1 MGGACASRYNPVACG
16 YRSDIRR
23 GHKIEWKANRVIF
36 HQVSDWNDAYAN
48 APNIPGGERWPAAW
62 VQPAQAY
69 RAALQSGGRAT
80 LDISYGERP
89 RNRFD
94 LFAPEGRPKGLVVF
108 VHGGFWKALDKSFW
122 SHLARGSVDN
132 GYAVAMPSYTLC
144 PAVRISEITHEIAA
158 AVARAAAMVEGPL
171 FLTGHSA
178 GGHLVTRMISATSP
192 LADDVRARIS
202 HTVSI
207 SGVHDLRPLMKA
219 AMNTELRIDEAEAR
233 VESPALLE
241 PMPNARVTCWVGSAE
256 RPEFVRQNA
265 LLANIWTGLG
275 ARTCKVEEPGR
286 HHFDVIDGLANP
298 EHQLIRTLLS
308 P

>member
-1 MGGACASRYNPVACG
+1 MVARG
-16 YRSDIRR
+16 YRSDIRPV
-23 GHKIEWKANRVIF
+23 HKSKWKANRVIF
-36 HQVSDWNDAYAN
+36 HQISDWSDAYAN

-69 RAALQSGGRAT
+69 RDALQASGRAT
-80 LDISYGERP
+80 LDIPYGERA
-89 RNRFD
+89 RNLFD

-122 SHLARGSVDN
+122 SHLARGSVES

-144 PAVRISEITHEIAA
+144 PTVRISEITREIAA

-192 LADDVRARIS
+192 LLGDVRARIS

-219 AMNTELRIDEAEAR
+219 AMNAELWIDEAEAR

-241 PMPNARVTCWVGSAE
+241 PSPSARVTCWVGSAE

-275 ARTCKVEEPGR
+275 AKTCIIEEPGR
-286 HHFDVIDGLANP
+286 HHFDVIDGLADP
-298 EHQLIRTLLS
+298 DHQLTRTLLS

>member
-1 MGGACASRYNPVACG
+1 M
-16 YRSDIRR
+16 
-23 GHKIEWKANRVIF
+23 IF
-36 HQVSDWNDAYAN
+36 HQISDWNDAYAN

-62 VQPAQAY
+62 VQPAQDY
-69 RAALQSGGRAT
+69 RDALQGSSRAT
-80 LDISYGERP
+80 LDISYGERA

-94 LFAPEGRPKGLVVF
+94 LFKPEGRPKGLVVF

-122 SHLARGSVDN
+122 SHLARGSVES
-132 GYAVAMPSYTLC
+132 GYAMAMPSYTLC
-144 PAVRISEITHEIAA
+144 PAVRISEITREIAP
-158 AVARAAAMVEGPL
+158 AVERAAAMVEGPI
-171 FLTGHSA
+171 FLAGHSA
-178 GGHLVTRMISATSP
+178 GGHLVTRMISVTSP
-192 LADDVRARIS
+192 LPDEVRARIG

-219 AMNTELRIDEAEAR
+219 AMNTDLRIDEAEAL

-275 ARTCKVEEPGR
+275 AKTCVIEEPGR
-286 HHFDVIDGLANP
+286 HHFDVIDGLADP
-298 EHQLIRTLLS
+298 CHQLTRTLLS

>member
-1 MGGACASRYNPVACG
+1 
-16 YRSDIRR
+16 
-23 GHKIEWKANRVIF
+23 VIF
-36 HQVSDWNDAYAN
+36 HQISDWNDAYAN
-48 APNIPGGERWPAAW
+48 APNIPGGECWPAAW

-69 RAALQSGGRAT
+69 RDALQGSGRAT
-80 LDISYGERP
+80 LDISYGERA

-94 LFAPEGRPKGLVVF
+94 LFGPEGRPKGLVVF
-108 VHGGFWKALDKSFW
+108 VHGGFWRALDKSFW
-122 SHLARGSVDN
+122 SHLARGSVES
-132 GYAVAMPSYTLC
+132 GYAMAMPSYTLC
-144 PAVRISEITHEIAA
+144 PTVRIAEITREIAA
-158 AVARAAAMVEGPL
+158 AVERAASMVEGPL
-171 FLTGHSA
+171 FLAGHSA

-202 HTVSI
+202 HTISI

-219 AMNTELRIDEAEAR
+219 DMNTDLRIDEAEAL

-241 PMPNARVTCWVGSAE
+241 PMQNARVTCWVGGAE

-275 ARTCKVEEPGR
+275 AKTCMIEEPGR
-286 HHFDVIDGLANP
+286 HHFDVIDGLADP
-298 EHQLIRTLLS
+298 YHQLTRTLLS

>member
-1 MGGACASRYNPVACG
+1 M
-16 YRSDIRR
+16 
-23 GHKIEWKANRVIF
+23 ETERVIF
-36 HQVSDWNDAYAN
+36 YQISDWNDAYEN
-48 APNIPGGERWPAAW
+48 GPNIPGGERWPAAW
-62 VQPAQAY
+62 VQPAQDY
-69 RAALQSGGRAT
+69 RDALQGSGRAT
-80 LDISYGERP
+80 LDVCYGERA

-94 LFAPEGRPKGLVVF
+94 LFSPEGRPKGLVVF

-122 SHLARGSVDN
+122 SHLARGSVES
-132 GYAVAMPSYTLC
+132 GYAVAIPSYTLC
-144 PAVRISEITHEIAA
+144 PTVRISEITREIAA
-158 AVARAAAMVEGPL
+158 AVERAAAMVEGPL
-171 FLTGHSA
+171 FLAGHSA
-178 GGHLVTRMISATSP
+178 GGHLVARMISSTSP
-192 LADDVRARIS
+192 LPEDVRARIS

-207 SGVHDLRPLMKA
+207 SGLHDLRPLMKA

-275 ARTCKVEEPGR
+275 AKTCIIEEPGR
-286 HHFDVIDGLANP
+286 HHFDVIDGLADP
-298 EHQLIRTLLS
+298 DHQLTRMLLS

>member
-1 MGGACASRYNPVACG
+1 
-16 YRSDIRR
+16 
-23 GHKIEWKANRVIF
+23 VIF
-36 HQVSDWNDAYAN
+36 HQICDWSDAYAN

-69 RAALQSGGRAT
+69 RDALQGSGRAT
-80 LDISYGERP
+80 LDVPYGERA

-94 LFAPEGRPKGLVVF
+94 LFAPEGRPRGLVVF

-122 SHLARGSVDN
+122 SHLARGSVEG

-144 PAVRISEITHEIAA
+144 PAVRISEITREIAV
-158 AVARAAAMVEGPL
+158 AVERAAAMVEGPL

-192 LADDVRARIS
+192 LPEYVRARIS

-207 SGVHDLRPLMKA
+207 SGLHDLRPLIKA

-241 PMPNARVTCWVGSAE
+241 PMQNARVTCWVGSAE

-275 ARTCKVEEPGR
+275 AKTGTVEGPGR
-286 HHFDVIDGLANP
+286 HHFDVIDGLADP
-298 EHQLIRTLLS
+298 HHQLTRTLLS

>member
-1 MGGACASRYNPVACG
+1 M
-16 YRSDIRR
+16 
-23 GHKIEWKANRVIF
+23 IF
-36 HQVSDWNDAYAN
+36 HQISDWNDAYAN
-48 APNIPGGERWPAAW
+48 APNIPGGKRWPAAW

-69 RAALQSGGRAT
+69 RDALQGSGRAT
-80 LDISYGERP
+80 LDVPYGERA

-94 LFAPEGRPKGLVVF
+94 LFRPEGQPKGLVVF

-122 SHLARGSVDN
+122 SHLARGSVEG

-144 PAVRISEITHEIAA
+144 PTVRISEITREIAA
-158 AVARAAAMVEGPL
+158 AVERAAAMVEGPL

-192 LADDVRARIS
+192 LPDAVRARIS

-219 AMNTELRIDEAEAR
+219 AMNTDLRIDGAEAR

-241 PMPNARVTCWVGSAE
+241 PMQNARVTCWVGSAE

-275 ARTCKVEEPGR
+275 AKTRMIEEPGR
-286 HHFDVIDGLANP
+286 HHFDVIDGLADP
-298 EHQLIRTLLS
+298 DHQLTRTLLS

>member
-1 MGGACASRYNPVACG
+1 
-16 YRSDIRR
+16 
-23 GHKIEWKANRVIF
+23 VIF
-36 HQVSDWNDAYAN
+36 HQISDWTDAYAN
-48 APNIPGGERWPAAW
+48 APNIPGGDRWPAAW

-69 RAALQSGGRAT
+69 RDALQADGRAT
-80 LDISYGERP
+80 LDIGYGEGA

-94 LFAPEGRPKGLVVF
+94 LFRPEGLPKGLVVF

-122 SHLARGSVDN
+122 SHLARGPVER

-144 PAVRISEITHEIAA
+144 PAVRIADITREIGA

-178 GGHLVTRMISATSP
+178 GGHLVTRMISSTSP
-192 LADDVRARIS
+192 LPENVRARIG

-207 SGVHDLRPLMKA
+207 SGLHDLRPLMKA
-219 AMNTELRIDEAEAR
+219 AMNAELRIDEAEALA
-233 VESPALLE
+233 ESPALLE
-241 PMPNARVTCWVGSAE
+241 PMPDARVTCWVGSAE

-265 LLANIWTGLG
+265 LLANIWIGLG
-275 ARTCKVEEPGR
+275 ATTCVVEEPGR
-286 HHFDVIDGLANP
+286 HHFDVIDGLADP
-298 EHQLIRTLLS
+298 DHQLTRSLLS

>member
-1 MGGACASRYNPVACG
+1 
-16 YRSDIRR
+16 
-23 GHKIEWKANRVIF
+23 VIF
-36 HQVSDWNDAYAN
+36 HQISDWSDAYAN
-48 APNIPGGERWPAAW
+48 APNIPGGDRWPAAW
-62 VQPAQAY
+62 VQPAQDY
-69 RAALQSGGRAT
+69 RDALQGSGRAT

-94 LFAPEGRPKGLVVF
+94 LFHPAGQSKGLVVF

-122 SHLARGSVDN
+122 SHLARGPVEG

-144 PAVRISEITHEIAA
+144 PEVRISEITREIAA
-158 AVARAAAMVEGPL
+158 AVERAAAMVEGPL

-192 LADDVRARIS
+192 LPDDVRARIN

-207 SGVHDLRPLMKA
+207 SGLHDLRPLMKT
-219 AMNTELRIDEAEAR
+219 AMNAELKIDEAEAR

-241 PMPNARVTCWVGSAE
+241 PMPNARVTCWVGSSE

-275 ARTCKVEEPGR
+275 AKTCVIEEPGR
-286 HHFDVIDGLANP
+286 HHFDVIDGLVDP
-298 EHQLIRTLLS
+298 DHQLTSTLLS
-308 P
+308 S

>member
-1 MGGACASRYNPVACG
+1 MASAHETA
-16 YRSDIRR
+16 S
-23 GHKIEWKANRVIF
+23 
-36 HQVSDWNDAYAN
+36 
-48 APNIPGGERWPAAW
+48 
-62 VQPAQAY
+62 
-69 RAALQSGGRAT
+69 
-80 LDISYGERP
+80 IS
-89 RNRFD
+89 
-94 LFAPEGRPKGLVVF
+94 LAPEGRPKGLVVF

-122 SHLARGSVDN
+122 SHLARGSVES

-144 PAVRISEITHEIAA
+144 PAVRISEITREIAA

-192 LADDVRARIS
+192 LPNDVRARIS

-219 AMNTELRIDEAEAR
+219 AMNTDLRIDEAEAL

-241 PMPNARVTCWVGSAE
+241 PMQNARVTCWVGSAE

-275 ARTCKVEEPGR
+275 AKTCMIEEPGR
-286 HHFDVIDGLANP
+286 HHFDVIDGLADP
-298 EHQLIRTLLS
+298 DHPLTRTLLS

>member
-1 MGGACASRYNPVACG
+1 M
-16 YRSDIRR
+16 DIRLAHR
-23 GHKIEWKANRVIF
+23 IVWKANRVIF
-36 HQVSDWNDAYAN
+36 HQISDWSDAYAN

-69 RAALQSGGRAT
+69 RDTLQGSGRAT
-80 LDISYGERP
+80 LDISYGERS

-94 LFAPEGRPKGLVVF
+94 LFGPEGRPKGLVVF

-122 SHLARGSVDN
+122 SHLARGSVES

-144 PAVRISEITHEIAA
+144 PTVRIAEITRETAA
-158 AVARAAAMVEGPL
+158 AVERAAAMVEGPL
-171 FLTGHSA
+171 FLAGHSA

-192 LADDVRARIS
+192 LPDDVRTRIS

-219 AMNTELRIDEAEAR
+219 AMNTDLRIDEAEAL

-241 PMPNARVTCWVGSAE
+241 PMQNARVTCWVGSAE
-256 RPEFVRQNA
+256 RPEFIRQNA

-275 ARTCKVEEPGR
+275 AKTRTIEEPGR
-286 HHFDVIDGLANP
+286 HHFDVIDGLADP
-298 EHQLIRTLLS
+298 YHQLTRTLLS

>member
-1 MGGACASRYNPVACG
+1 M
-16 YRSDIRR
+16 
-23 GHKIEWKANRVIF
+23 IF
-36 HQVSDWNDAYAN
+36 HQISDWNDAYAN

-69 RAALQSGGRAT
+69 RDALHGSGRAT
-80 LDISYGERP
+80 LDISYGERA

-94 LFAPEGRPKGLVVF
+94 LFRPEGRPKGLVVF

-122 SHLARGSVDN
+122 SHLARGSVES

-144 PAVRISEITHEIAA
+144 PAVRISEITLDIAA
-158 AVARAAAMVEGPL
+158 AVARAAAMVE
-171 FLTGHSA
+171 
-178 GGHLVTRMISATSP
+178 V
-192 LADDVRARIS
+192 
-202 HTVSI
+202 

-219 AMNTELRIDEAEAR
+219 AMNTELRIDEAEALA
-233 VESPALLE
+233 ESPALLE
-241 PMPNARVTCWVGSAE
+241 PMLNARVTCWVGSAE

-275 ARTCKVEEPGR
+275 AKTRMIEEPGR
-286 HHFDVIDGLANP
+286 HHFDVIDGLADP
-298 EHQLIRTLLS
+298 YHQLTRTLLS